1 MHACSTG
8 AGSTPKMVDIGPR
21 EKYIYCVFLHG
32 YIWGGTQTKTNSEI
46 YILVNWTASEL
57 DGELRA
63 VYEVLLYILADIR
76 PLFSTSEFRYIN
88 LISDI
93 FNIFR
98 NLKYTQKQALIVKLS
113 LHDLLM
119 MYTLIIGGGGSPH
132 YNFKNRKFTILVF
145 LDNMYICS

>member
-1 MHACSTG
+1 LRISA
-8 AGSTPKMVDIGPR
+8 R
-21 EKYIYCVFLHG
+21 LY
-32 YIWGGTQTKTNSEI
+32 TQTKTNSEI

-57 DGELRA
+57 DEELRA
-63 VYEVLLYILADIR
+63 VYEVLLYILADITAFVR
-76 PLFSTSEFRYIN
+76 NIGVSLYI
-88 LISDI
+88 LYDI

-119 MYTLIIGGGGSPH
+119 TYTLIIGGGGSPH